1 MPVRTTDPAERRGAA
16 QPEPEEVFPKIADP
30 GRGQSANLFA
40 FLSVIAILGFGIWAA
55 LGTLMAPAEGSG
67 TAQPT
72 AAAKSSTSTA
82 AGTALPAAAA
92 LPTVAVV
99 VAPTTASAGSAASAT
114 PAARPTSTGGGQV
127 HVVGQGDT
135 LYRIAQQY
143 GSTVEAIMAANG
155 FDDRSK
161 ILHVGDRL
169 TIP

>member
-1 MPVRTTDPAERRGAA
+1 MPPRTTDPAQRRGAA
-16 QPEPEEVFPKIADP
+16 QPEPEDAYPKIADP

-55 LGTLMAPAEGSG
+55 LGTLMAPAEGTG
-67 TAQPT
+67 AAQPT
-72 AAAKSSTSTA
+72 AAAKSSTATA
-82 AGTALPAAAA
+82 AGTALPAAA
-92 LPTVAVV
+92 LPTIAI
-99 VAPTTASAGSAASAT
+99 VAPTPASAT
-114 PAARPTSTGGGQV
+114 PTARPTATGGGQV

-143 GSTVEAIMAANG
+143 GTTVEAIMAANG
-155 FDDRSK
+155 FDDRGK